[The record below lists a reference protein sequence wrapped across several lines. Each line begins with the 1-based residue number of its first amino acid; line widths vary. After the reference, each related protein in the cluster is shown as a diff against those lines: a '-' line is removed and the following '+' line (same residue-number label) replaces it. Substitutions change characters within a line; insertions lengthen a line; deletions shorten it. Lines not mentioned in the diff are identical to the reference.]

1 LLKFVKSDPT
11 KAREDLYCP
20 ASRVCVFPTVISHV
34 NRRGEMKIMQATS
47 MKPFSYETF
56 PSAGLVAYFSME
68 IAINPAMPTYSG
80 GLGVLAGDTLRSAA
94 DLGVPLV
101 AFTLAHRKGYFKQH
115 LDGSGV
121 QSEDVQP
128 WNPAD
133 FCTEEPER
141 ITVSIEDRTVT
152 VRCWRYDLVGR
163 YGHVVPIYLL
173 DTDLDEN
180 SGWDRGLTDHLYGGD
195 TNYRLQQEIVLGM
208 GGVRMANAL
217 GHRVNVYH
225 MNEGHAALLT
235 LALIERELGGGPLGA
250 PTEADLAL
258 VRQRCVFTT
267 HTPVPAGHDRFS
279 LEQTIRILGGDRSA
293 RLERLGCYRDG
304 MLNMTLLALKFSRYA
319 NAVAM
324 QHAKVS
330 RAMFPEFTIDS
341 ITNGVH
347 SPTWVSEP
355 IQQMLDANFSSWRR
369 DNLYLRNAIDLPE
382 NQILSAHAR
391 AKEALLGEVAART
404 GLVLNP
410 NVLTLGFARRVATYK
425 RATLLFTDPERLV
438 EIANAAGGLQIIY
451 AGKAHPQDEPG
462 KALIQQ
468 VVEDAARF
476 SNGMLRIVYLENYDW
491 DLGAL
496 LTAGVD
502 VWVNTPKR
510 PYEASG
516 TSGMKAALNGVPSL
530 SILDG
535 WWIEGCIEGVTGW
548 AIEDGADDTEEAA
561 SLYKKLET
569 AVVPLYLEAPEKWAR
584 LMRTTLAFN
593 GSYFNTN
600 RMVKQY
606 TRNAYYPVKLIE
618 QARVEEE
625 AYAE

>member
-1 LLKFVKSDPT
+1 MQPT
-11 KAREDLYCP
+11 
-20 ASRVCVFPTVISHV
+20 SS
-34 NRRGEMKIMQATS
+34 
-47 MKPFSYETF
+47 KPFSYETF
-56 PSAGLVAYFSME
+56 PSSGLVAYFSME
-68 IAINPAMPTYSG
+68 IAINPGMPTYSG

-101 AFTLAHRKGYFKQH
+101 AFTLLHRKGYFQQH
-115 LDGSGV
+115 LDSNGL
-121 QSEDVQP
+121 QSEDIQP
-128 WNPAD
+128 WNPSD
-133 FCTEEPER
+133 YCTEEPAR
-141 ITVSIEDRTVT
+141 VTVSVEGRTVT
-152 VRCWRYDLVGR
+152 VRAWRYNMVGR

-173 DTDLDEN
+173 DTDLDGN
-180 SGWDRGLTDHLYGGD
+180 TGWDRGLTDHLYGGD

-208 GGVRMANAL
+208 GGARMARAL

-235 LALIERELGGGPLGA
+235 LALLESQMGGGPQGFA
-250 PTEADLAL
+250 TEAEIAQ
-258 VRQRCVFTT
+258 VRKRCVFTT

-279 LEQTIRILGGDRSA
+279 TEQTIRILGGDRTA

-319 NAVAM
+319 NGVAM
-324 QHAKVS
+324 QHGKVS
-330 RAMFPEFTIDS
+330 RAMFPEFQIDS

-347 SPTWVSEP
+347 APTWVSEP
-355 IQQMLDANFSSWRR
+355 IQQMLDDHIPAWRR

-382 NQILSAHAR
+382 TAIQRAHAS
-391 AKEALLGEVAART
+391 AKESLLTEVAKRT
-404 GLVLNP
+404 RLVLDP
-410 NVLTLGFARRVATYK
+410 KVLTLGFARRAATYK
-425 RATLLFTDPERLV
+425 RATLLFTDPHRLA
-438 EIANAAGGLQIIY
+438 EIARAAGGLQILY

-468 VVEDAARF
+468 VIEDAAKL
-476 SNGMLRIVYLENYDW
+476 SSDVLRIVYLENYDW
-491 DLGAL
+491 ALGAL

-502 VWVNTPKR
+502 VWENTPQR

-548 AIEDGADDTEEAA
+548 AIEDGANDAEEAA
-561 SLYKKLET
+561 SLYTKLEK
-569 AVVPLYLEAPEKWAR
+569 AVVPLYREAPEKWAQT
-584 LMRTTLAFN
+584 MRNTLAFN

-618 QARVEEE
+618 HVKVEEQE
-625 AYAE
+625 PAFAD

>member
-1 LLKFVKSDPT
+1 MHPT
-11 KAREDLYCP
+11 SL
-20 ASRVCVFPTVISHV
+20 
-34 NRRGEMKIMQATS
+34 
-47 MKPFSYETF
+47 KPFSYEPF
-56 PSAGLVAYFSME
+56 PTGGVVAYFSME
-68 IAINPAMPTYSG
+68 VAINPAMPTYSG

-101 AFTLAHRKGYFKQH
+101 AFTLAHRKGYFQQH
-115 LDGSGV
+115 LDAHGV
-121 QSEDVQP
+121 QSEEVQP
-128 WNPAD
+128 WNPSD
-133 FCTEEPER
+133 FCTEEGAR
-141 ITVSIEDRTVT
+141 ITVSVEDRVVT
-152 VRCWRYDLVGR
+152 VRAWRYDLVGR
-163 YGHVVPIYLL
+163 YGHIVPIYLL
-173 DTDLDEN
+173 DTDVDGN

-217 GHRVNVYH
+217 GHRVNVFH

-235 LALIERELGGGPLGA
+235 LALLESELGGGPLGA
-250 PTEADLAL
+250 PTKADLAL
-258 VRQRCVFTT
+258 VRQKCVFTT

-279 LEQTIRILGGDRSA
+279 TEQTIRILGGDRTV

-304 MLNMTLLALKFSRYA
+304 MLNMTLLALKFSRYC
-319 NAVAM
+319 NGVAM

-330 RAMFPEFTIDS
+330 RAMFPEFAIDS

-347 SPTWVSEP
+347 APTWVSEP
-355 IQQMLDANFSSWRR
+355 MQQMLDANFSSWRR
-369 DNLYLRNAIDLPE
+369 DNLYLRNSIDLPE
-382 NQILSAHAR
+382 KEILAAHAR
-391 AKEALLGEVAART
+391 AKENLLAEVGSRT
-404 GLVLNP
+404 GVVLDP
-410 NVLTLGFARRVATYK
+410 KVLTLGFARRVATYK
-425 RATLLFTDPERLV
+425 RATLMFTDPARL
-438 EIANAAGGLQIIY
+438 EAIAKAAGGLQIIY

-462 KALIQQ
+462 KALIQK
-468 VVEDAARF
+468 VVEDAQKY
-476 SNGMLRIVYLENYDW
+476 SDTELKIVYLENYAW
-491 DLGAL
+491 DLGAM

-548 AIEDGADDTEEAA
+548 AIEDGANDDEEAA
-561 SLYKKLET
+561 ALYKKLET
-569 AVVPLYLEAPEKWAR
+569 AVVPLYLDAPENWAR
-584 LMRTTLAFN
+584 IMRTTLAFN

-606 TRNAYYPVKLIE
+606 VRNAYYPVTLIE
-618 QARVEEE
+618 AAKVREE
-625 AYAE
+625 AFAG

>member
-1 LLKFVKSDPT
+1 MPLTPS
-11 KAREDLYCP
+11 
-20 ASRVCVFPTVISHV
+20 
-34 NRRGEMKIMQATS
+34 
-47 MKPFSYETF
+47 KPFSYESF
-56 PSAGLVAYFSME
+56 PSAGQVAYFSME
-68 IAINPAMPTYSG
+68 IAINPGMPTYSG

-101 AFTLAHRKGYFKQH
+101 AFSLLHRKGYFRQH
-115 LDGSGV
+115 LDTKGV
-121 QSEDVQP
+121 QSEDIQP
-128 WNPAD
+128 WNPSD
-133 FCTEEPER
+133 FCTEESAR
-141 ITVSIEDRTVT
+141 VTVSIEDRIVT
-152 VRCWRYDLVGR
+152 VRAWRYDLVGR
-163 YGHVVPIYLL
+163 YGHIVPIYLL
-173 DTDLDEN
+173 DTDLDGN

-208 GGVRMANAL
+208 GGARMAGAL
-217 GHRVNVYH
+217 SHSVNVYH

-235 LALIERELGGGPLGA
+235 LALLEKQLGGGPVG
-250 PTEADLAL
+250 LANESDVAQ
-258 VRQRCVFTT
+258 VRQKCVFTT

-279 LEQTIRILGGDRSA
+279 TEQTIRILGGERTA
-293 RLERLGCYRDG
+293 RLEKLGCFRDG

-319 NAVAM
+319 NGVAM

-330 RAMFPEFTIDS
+330 RQMFPEFAIDS

-347 SPTWVSEP
+347 APTWVSEP
-355 IQQMLDANFSSWRR
+355 IQQLLDANFSSWRR

-382 NQILSAHAR
+382 KDILAAHAT
-391 AKEALLGEVAART
+391 AKGNLLAEIAART

-425 RATLLFTDPERLV
+425 RANLLFNDPARLA
-438 EIANAAGGLQIIY
+438 EIATAAGGLQILY

-462 KALIQQ
+462 KALIQG
-468 VVEDAARF
+468 VFEDAARL
-476 SNGMLRIVYLENYDW
+476 SNDSLRIVYLENYDW
-491 DLGAL
+491 ELGAL

-502 VWVNTPKR
+502 VWVNTPRR

-535 WWIEGCIEGVTGW
+535 WWIEGCIEGFTGW
-548 AIEDGADDTEEAA
+548 AIEDGATDAEEAA
-561 SLYKKLET
+561 SLYTKLET
-569 AVVPLYLEAPEKWAR
+569 AVVPLYLKAPEEWAR
-584 LMRTTLAFN
+584 LMRNTLAFN

-606 TRNAYYPVKLIE
+606 TRNAYYPVRLIE
-618 QARVEEE
+618 RASVEE
-625 AYAE
+625 AAFAD

>member
-1 LLKFVKSDPT
+1 MKTMQPT
-11 KAREDLYCP
+11 SP
-20 ASRVCVFPTVISHV
+20 I
-34 NRRGEMKIMQATS
+34 
-47 MKPFSYETF
+47 PFSYEVF
-56 PSAGLVAYFSME
+56 PASGLVAYFSME
-68 IAINPAMPTYSG
+68 IAMNPAMPTYSG

-101 AFTLAHRKGYFKQH
+101 AFTLVHRKGYFQQH
-115 LDGSGV
+115 LDGRGM

-128 WNPAD
+128 WNPSD
-133 FCTEEPER
+133 FCAEEGAR
-141 ITVSIEDRTVT
+141 ITVSVEDRVVT

-163 YGHVVPIYLL
+163 FGHVVPIYLL
-173 DTDLDEN
+173 DTDMEGN

-217 GHRVNVYH
+217 GHRINVYH

-258 VRQRCVFTT
+258 VRQKCVFTT

-279 LEQTIRILGGDRSA
+279 IEQTIRILGGDRTA

-319 NAVAM
+319 NGVAM
-324 QHAKVS
+324 QHAKVT
-330 RAMFPEFTIDS
+330 RAMFPEFAIDS

-347 SPTWVSEP
+347 APTWISES
-355 IQQMLDANFSSWRR
+355 IQQILDAHIPAWRR
-369 DNLYLRNAIDLPE
+369 DNLYLRNAIDLPDKE
-382 NQILSAHAR
+382 ILSAHAR
-391 AKEALLGEVAART
+391 AKEALLAEVAART
-404 GLVLNP
+404 GLVLNSK
-410 NVLTLGFARRVATYK
+410 VLTLGFARRVATYK
-425 RATLLFTDPERLV
+425 RAGLLFTDPQRLV
-438 EIANAAGGLQIIY
+438 EIAAAAGGLQIIY

-468 VVEDAARF
+468 VVEDGARL
-476 SNGMLRIVYLENYDW
+476 SNDLLKIVYLENYGW

-502 VWVNTPKR
+502 VWVNTPRR

-548 AIEDGADDTEEAA
+548 AIEDGANDAEEAA

-606 TRNAYYPVKLIE
+606 TRNSYYPVKLLE
-618 QARVEEE
+618 RAKVEEE
-625 AYAE
+625 AFAD

>member
-1 LLKFVKSDPT
+1 
-11 KAREDLYCP
+11 
-20 ASRVCVFPTVISHV
+20 
-34 NRRGEMKIMQATS
+34 MQVS
-47 MKPFSYETF
+47 SKPFSYEALPTT
-56 PSAGLVAYFSME
+56 GMVAYFSME
-68 IAINPAMPTYSG
+68 IAINPGMPTYSG

-101 AFTLAHRKGYFKQH
+101 AFSLLHRKGYFQQH
-115 LDGSGV
+115 LDRKGA
-121 QSEDVQP
+121 QSEDIQP

-133 FCTEEPER
+133 FCTEEPAR
-141 ITVSIEDRTVT
+141 VTVSIEDRTVT
-152 VRCWRYDLVGR
+152 VRCWRYDMVGR

-173 DTDLDEN
+173 DTDLDVN

-195 TNYRLQQEIVLGM
+195 SNYRLQQEIVLGM
-208 GGVRMANAL
+208 GGARMANAL
-217 GHRVNVYH
+217 GHKVNVFH

-235 LALIERELGGGPLGA
+235 LALLESQLGGGPLGA
-250 PTEADLAL
+250 PTESDLEM

-279 LEQTIRILGGDRSA
+279 TDQTIRILGGDRTA

-304 MLNMTLLALKFSRYA
+304 MLNMTLLALRFSRYA
-319 NAVAM
+319 NGVAL

-330 RAMFPEFTIDS
+330 RAMFPEFAIDS

-347 SPTWVSEP
+347 APTWVSEP
-355 IQQMLDANFSSWRR
+355 IQKMLDANIPTWRR
-369 DNLYLRNAIDLPE
+369 DNVYLRNAIDLPE
-382 NQILSAHAR
+382 KDILTAHAGSKGELF
-391 AKEALLGEVAART
+391 AEVAART

-410 NVLTLGFARRVATYK
+410 KVLTLGFARRVATYK
-425 RATLLFTDPERLV
+425 RATLLFNNPQRLV
-438 EIANAAGGLQIIY
+438 EIANAAGGLQIIF

-468 VVEDAARF
+468 VVEEAAKL
-476 SNGMLRIVYLENYDW
+476 SNDVLRIVYLENYDW
-491 DLGAL
+491 QLGAQ

-548 AIEDGADDTEEAA
+548 AIEDGADDGEEAA

-569 AVVPLYLEAPEKWAR
+569 SVVPLYLDAPEKWAR
-584 LMRTTLAFN
+584 VMRTTLAFN

-606 TRNAYYPVKLIE
+606 TRNAYYPVTLIE
-618 QARVEEE
+618 PARVQEE
-625 AYAE
+625 ALAG

>member
-1 LLKFVKSDPT
+1 
-11 KAREDLYCP
+11 
-20 ASRVCVFPTVISHV
+20 
-34 NRRGEMKIMQATS
+34 MQLTS
-47 MKPFSYETF
+47 SKPFAYESF
-56 PSAGLVAYFSME
+56 PPTGVVGYFSME
-68 IAINPAMPTYSG
+68 IAINPAIPTYSG

-94 DLGVPLV
+94 DTGVPLV
-101 AFTLAHRKGYFKQH
+101 AFTLAHRKGYFQQH
-115 LDGSGV
+115 LDPRGL
-121 QSEDVQP
+121 QTEDVQP
-128 WNPAD
+128 WDPAN
-133 FCTEEPER
+133 FCSEEPAR
-141 ITVSIEDRTVT
+141 ITVSVEDRIVT
-152 VRCWRYDLVGR
+152 VRAWRYEMVGR
-163 YGHVVPIYLL
+163 YGHIVPIYLL
-173 DTDLDEN
+173 DTDIEGN

-217 GHRVNVYH
+217 GHRINVYH

-235 LALIERELGGGPLGA
+235 LALIESQLGGGPLGV

-258 VRQRCVFTT
+258 VRQKCVFTT

-279 LEQTIRILGGDRSA
+279 TEQTVRILGGDRTA
-293 RLERLGCYRDG
+293 RLEKLGCYRDG
-304 MLNMTLLALKFSRYA
+304 MLNLTLLALKFSRYA
-319 NAVAM
+319 NGVAM

-330 RAMFPEFTIDS
+330 QAMFPEFPIDS

-347 SPTWVSEP
+347 APTWVSEP
-355 IQQMLDANFSSWRR
+355 IQQMLDTNLPNWRR
-369 DNLYLRNAIDLPE
+369 DNLYLRNAIDLKE
-382 NQILSAHAR
+382 RDILAAHAR
-391 AKEALLGEVAART
+391 SKEGLLAEVGTRT
-404 GLVLNP
+404 GMILDP
-410 NVLTLGFARRVATYK
+410 KVLTLGFARRVATYK
-425 RATLLFTDPERLV
+425 RATLLFTDRDRLI
-438 EIANAAGGLQIIY
+438 EIANQAGGLQIVY

-462 KALIQQ
+462 KALIQK
-468 VVEDAARF
+468 VIEDAQKV
-476 SNGMLRIVYLENYDW
+476 SGSLLKVVYLENYAW

-548 AIEDGADDTEEAA
+548 AIEDGANDEEEALA
-561 SLYKKLET
+561 LYRKLET
-569 AVVPLYLEAPEKWAR
+569 AVVPLYLQAPENWAR

-606 TRNAYYPVKLIE
+606 SRNAYYPATLIDR
-618 QARVEEE
+618 AKVEEE
-625 AYAE
+625 VFAR

>member
-1 LLKFVKSDPT
+1 
-11 KAREDLYCP
+11 
-20 ASRVCVFPTVISHV
+20 
-34 NRRGEMKIMQATS
+34 
-47 MKPFSYETF
+47 
-56 PSAGLVAYFSME
+56 ME
-68 IAINPAMPTYSG
+68 IAINPGMPTYSG
-80 GLGVLAGDTLRSAA
+80 GLGVLAGDTLRSMA

-101 AFTLAHRKGYFKQH
+101 AFSLVHRKGYFQQH
-115 LDGSGV
+115 LDASGL
-121 QSEDVQP
+121 QSEDIQP

-133 FCTEEPER
+133 FCTEETAR
-141 ITVSIEDRTVT
+141 VTVSVEDRIVT
-152 VRCWRYDLVGR
+152 VRCWRYDLAGR

-208 GGVRMANAL
+208 GGVRMAHAL
-217 GHRVNVYH
+217 GYRVNVYH
-225 MNEGHAALLT
+225 LNEGHAALLT
-235 LALIERELGGGPLGA
+235 LALLESQLGGGPLNGA
-250 PTEADLAL
+250 TEFDIEQ
-258 VRQRCVFTT
+258 VRKKCVFTT

-279 LEQTIRILGGDRSA
+279 TEQAIRILGGDRTA
-293 RLERLGCYRDG
+293 RLEKMGCFRGG
-304 MLNMTLLALKFSRYA
+304 MLNMTLLALRFSRYA
-319 NAVAM
+319 NGVAM
-324 QHAKVS
+324 QHGKVS
-330 RAMFPEFTIDS
+330 REMFPEFKIDT

-347 SPTWVSEP
+347 APTWVSEP
-355 IQQMLDANFSSWRR
+355 IQQMLDEQIPAWRR

-382 NQILSAHAR
+382 TKILAAHDR
-391 AKEALLGEVAART
+391 AKQALLTEVATRT

-410 NVLTLGFARRVATYK
+410 KVLTLGFARRAATYK
-425 RATLLFTDPERLV
+425 RANLLFADLERLLK
-438 EIANAAGGLQIIY
+438 IATAAGGLQILY

-462 KALIQQ
+462 KKMIQE
-468 VVEDAARF
+468 VFEDAAKF
-476 SNGMLRIVYLENYDW
+476 SNDVLRIVYLENYAW

-496 LTAGVD
+496 LTGGVD

-548 AIEDGADDTEEAA
+548 AIEDGANDEEEAA

-569 AVVPLYLEAPEKWAR
+569 AVVPLYLKAPEEWAR

-606 TRNAYYPVKLIE
+606 TRNAYYPVKLVDR
-618 QARVEEE
+618 AKVEEE
-625 AYAE
+625 ALV

>member
-1 LLKFVKSDPT
+1 MENS
-11 KAREDLYCP
+11 
-20 ASRVCVFPTVISHV
+20 SI
-34 NRRGEMKIMQATS
+34 
-47 MKPFSYETF
+47 KPFSYETF
-56 PSAGLVAYFSME
+56 PASGLVAYFSME

-80 GLGVLAGDTLRSAA
+80 GLGMLAGDTLRSAA

-101 AFTLAHRKGYFKQH
+101 AFTLAHRKGYFQQH
-115 LDGSGV
+115 LNGSGE
-121 QSEDVQP
+121 QSEEVQP

-133 FCTEEPER
+133 FCKEEPAR
-141 ITVSIEDRTVT
+141 ITVSVEDRIVT
-152 VRCWRYDLVGR
+152 VRAWRYELVGR

-173 DTDLDEN
+173 DTDLDGN

-208 GGVRMANAL
+208 GGARMANAL
-217 GHRVNVYH
+217 GLTVNVYH

-235 LALIERELGGGPLGA
+235 LALLEGQLGGGPLGA
-250 PTEADLAL
+250 ATDSDIAQ
-258 VRQRCVFTT
+258 VRRKCVFTT

-279 LEQTIRILGGDRSA
+279 MEQSIRILGGDRAA
-293 RLERLGCYRDG
+293 RLEKLGCFHEG
-304 MLNMTLLALKFSRYA
+304 LLNMTLIALRFSRYA
-319 NAVAM
+319 NGVAM
-324 QHAKVS
+324 QHGKVS
-330 RAMFPEFTIDS
+330 RAMFPEFPVDS

-347 SPTWVSEP
+347 APTWVSEP
-355 IQQMLDANFSSWRR
+355 VQQMLDAHIPAWRR

-382 NQILSAHAR
+382 QEILKTHVR
-391 AKEALLGEVAART
+391 AKEVLLAEVASRT

-410 NVLTLGFARRVATYK
+410 RVLTLGFARRAATYK
-425 RATLLFTDPERLV
+425 RASLLFTDPDRLLK
-438 EIANAAGGLQIIY
+438 IATQAGGLQILY
-451 AGKAHPQDEPG
+451 AGKAHPQDVPG
-462 KALIQQ
+462 KALIHD
-468 VVEDAARF
+468 VIEVARKL
-476 SNGMLRIVYLENYDW
+476 SNDVLRIVYLENYGW

-502 VWVNTPKR
+502 VWVNTPRR

-535 WWIEGCIEGVTGW
+535 WWIEGCIEGFTGW
-548 AIEDGADDTEEAA
+548 AIEDGANDAEEAV
-561 SLYKKLET
+561 SLYNKLEK
-569 AVVPLYLEAPEKWAR
+569 AVVPLYCDVPEKWGH

-606 TRNAYYPVKLIE
+606 TRNAYYPVHLLEPAK
-618 QARVEEE
+618 VEEP
-625 AYAE
+625 AYAH